1 MWLLKFLGGIKVY
14 LFLGLG
20 LLATMAGVRWRY
32 VEKKNDRLE
41 EEIDE
46 HEAVLDNKDRIE
58 KADKKTKKKTESRR
72 AEARNEVKKPK
83 HSDSIFSNPGKLRNN
98 KKDRD

>member
-1 MWLLKFLGGIKVY
+1 MWFIKFLGGIKAY
-14 LFLGLG
+14 LFIGLG
-20 LLATMAGVRWRY
+20 LLAAMAGIRWRY

-41 EEIDE
+41 DEIDE
-46 HEAVLDNKDRIE
+46 HEAVEKNQDRIK

-83 HSDSIFSNPGKLRNN
+83 HSDSTFADPNKLRN
-98 KKDRD
+98 KKGRG